1 MRHTILLLLS
11 AFFLFHPLEGEA
23 GRKEAR
29 DKAREKKR
37 VAELVKRLK
46 KGERIPGGADLR
58 EAKLSRVNLR
68 GADLFRAKLY
78 GAELYGVELY
88 GADLRE
94 AKLSRVN
101 LRGADLS
108 RAYLER
114 AKLSG
119 ADLERAVLS
128 KAYLRGATY
137 DDKTVFPAGFD
148 PKSAGMV
155 KAGVK
160 KESADKKLSMA
171 HKPPSPPFLQFR
183 GARGARC
190 LRMKKS
196 SPVPTATF
204 TSGPTPPFWIFSEA
218 MAKSRLF
225 PCFLWGR
232 KMTGAVPSA
241 NREAVAWFQAAFL

>member
-1 MRHTILLLLS
+1 MISRGYGCLRFSRKSRKEAMRHTILLLLS

-160 KESADKKLSMA
+160 KESADKKLSIQGCEGGEM
-171 HKPPSPPFLQFR
+171 SPDEKIITCPNGHIYQR
-183 GARGARC
+183 AD
-190 LRMKKS
+190 
-196 SPVPTATF
+196 SPVLDILRSHGKEQIVPLLPL
-204 TSGPTPPFWIFSEA
+204 GQEDD
-218 MAKSRLF
+218 
-225 PCFLWGR
+225 GG
-232 KMTGAVPSA
+232 GAIG
-241 NREAVAWFQAAFL
+241 Q